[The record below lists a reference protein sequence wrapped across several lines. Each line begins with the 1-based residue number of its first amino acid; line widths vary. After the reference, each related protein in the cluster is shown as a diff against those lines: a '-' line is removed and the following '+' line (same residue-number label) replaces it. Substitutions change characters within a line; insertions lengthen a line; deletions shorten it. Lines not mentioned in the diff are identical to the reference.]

1 MMMFLRTIAVLLVS
15 GFAFLSHGAERVTL
29 QPTPNGGIR
38 PQVFVDAKGVVHMVY
53 AWNPNPGERP
63 GGDNLAYARKEPGQ
77 SEFSKPIDVNSVP
90 RSVFPLVPSEMA
102 VGRDGRVHVSWA
114 ASPRYFR
121 ERMTEGGERR
131 MKYLFYTRLNDAGTA
146 FEEQRNIA
154 GDTFGFEMA
163 TAIVANSKG
172 EVHLFWGGH
181 QALPGGGDA
190 NRKVFGIHSKDEGR
204 TFTGVEAVW
213 DDGKGACACCTTEA
227 LETDAGTILLAYRSA
242 EKNVNRDTCLLTST
256 DHGKTFTGQRVDG
269 WEINACPMTS
279 YGLVQTRLGTFFAW
293 ENKGLVQLARTAA
306 GKIVAPVSPSGEGHD
321 RKFPSVAANSKGE
334 ILLAWT
340 EGSHYRKGGDLAWQ
354 VFDKN
359 GNPTEEK
366 GTAKGVIRAAAMP
379 AAYSN
384 PDGTFVILY

>member
-1 MMMFLRTIAVLLVS
+1 MMMVS
-15 GFAFLSHGAERVTL
+15 GAIAALLGLGIASLSQGAEKVSL
-29 QPTPNGGIR
+29 QATPNGGIR
-38 PQVFVDAKGVVHMVY
+38 PQVVVDGKGVVHLVY

-63 GGDNLAYARKEPGQ
+63 GGDNLAYVRKEPGQ

-90 RSVFPLVPSEMA
+90 RSVYRLVPSEMA
-102 VGRDGRVHVSWA
+102 VCHDGRIHVSWA
-114 ASPRYFR
+114 ASPRYIR
-121 ERMTEGGERR
+121 ERVNEGEERR
-131 MKYLFYTRLNDAGTA
+131 LKYMFYSRLNDTRTA

-172 EVHLFWGGH
+172 EVHLFWGGN
-181 QALPGGGDA
+181 QADLGSGDA
-190 NRKVFGIHSKDEGR
+190 NRKVFGIHSKDEGK
-204 TFTGVEAVW
+204 TFSPVEAVW

-227 LETDAGTILLAYRSA
+227 LEADAGTILLLYRSA
-242 EKNVNRDTCLLTST
+242 EKNVNRDTYLLTSK
-256 DHGKTFTGQRVDG
+256 DHGKTFAGQRVDG

-279 YGLVQTRLGTFFAW
+279 YALVQTRLGIFFAW
-293 ENKGLVQLARTAA
+293 ENKGLVQLVRTAA
-306 GKIVAPVSPSGEGHD
+306 GKILTPVSPSGEGHD
-321 RKFPSVAANSKGE
+321 RKFPSLAANSKGE
-334 ILLAWT
+334 MLLAWT

-366 GTAKGVIRAAAMP
+366 GSAKGAIRAAAMP

>member
-1 MMMFLRTIAVLLVS
+1 MMPSRAIAVLWVFGIAS
-15 GFAFLSHGAERVTL
+15 LSHGAEKVSL

-38 PQVFVDAKGVVHMVY
+38 PQVVVDGKGVVHLVY

-63 GGDNLAYARKEPGQ
+63 GGDNLAYVRKEPGQ

-90 RSVFPLVPSEMA
+90 RSVYPLVPSEMV

-121 ERMTEGGERR
+121 ERASEGGERR
-131 MKYLFYTRLNDAGTA
+131 LKYLFYTRLNDARTA

-163 TAIVANSKG
+163 SAIVANSKG
-172 EVHLFWGGH
+172 DVHLFWGGNH
-181 QALPGGGDA
+181 ADHGGGDA
-190 NRKVFGIHSKDEGR
+190 NRKVFGIHSKDEGS
-204 TFTGVEAVW
+204 TFSAVEAVW
-213 DDGKGACACCTTEA
+213 DDGKGACMCCTTEA
-227 LETDAGTILLAYRSA
+227 MEADAGTILMIYRSA
-242 EKNVNRDTCLLTST
+242 EKNVNRDTYLLTSK
-256 DHGKTFTGQRVDG
+256 DQGKTFAGQRVDG

-279 YGLVQTRLGTFFAW
+279 YALVQTGLGVFFAW
-293 ENKGLVQLARTAA
+293 ETKGLVQLARTAA
-306 GKIVAPVSPSGEGHD
+306 GKIVTSVSPTGEGHE

-340 EGSHYRKGGDLAWQ
+340 EDSHYRKAGDLAWQ

-379 AAYSN
+379 AVYPN